1 MFRYG
6 IEIAP
11 LSARSKRV
19 KLLHR
24 LKMPASESQLAL
36 TLAVSL
42 VFMAAMLVGLLWQ
55 ANIIAFQKEIIR
67 SLWDLKNAS

>member
-1 MFRYG
+1 M
-6 IEIAP
+6 
-11 LSARSKRV
+11 

-36 TLAVSL
+36 TLAISL

-55 ANIIAFQKEIIR
+55 ANIIVYQKELIR
-67 SLWDLKNAS
+67 SLWDMRSAS

>member
-1 MFRYG
+1 
-6 IEIAP
+6 
-11 LSARSKRV
+11 V

-36 TLAVSL
+36 TLAISL

-55 ANIIAFQKEIIR
+55 ANIIVYQKELIR
-67 SLWDLKNAS
+67 SLWDMKSAS